1 MRRST
6 RIRILQVFYAFLLAG
21 SEVSAVYAQ
30 THSKR
35 QEKVDIIRKLLIDTV
50 KQTKKPLLLQRLE
63 VLANIIS

>member
-35 QEKVDIIRKLLIDTV
+35 QEKVDIIRKLLIDTF
-50 KQTKKPLLLQRLE
+50 K
-63 VLANIIS
+63 